1 MVGGGSLRR
10 CPLRLGN
17 VKWKGNRSWR
27 GKRGKE
33 GGVSNPMY
41 PRLKRGTGGSAKL
54 LVVVMPMMTIMVVKT
69 KKKPCMKRSW
79 IAIAK
84 KVIQS
89 GLLG

>member
-1 MVGGGSLRR
+1 
-10 CPLRLGN
+10 
-17 VKWKGNRSWR
+17 
-27 GKRGKE
+27 
-33 GGVSNPMY
+33 
-41 PRLKRGTGGSAKL
+41 
-54 LVVVMPMMTIMVVKT
+54 MPMMTIMVVKT